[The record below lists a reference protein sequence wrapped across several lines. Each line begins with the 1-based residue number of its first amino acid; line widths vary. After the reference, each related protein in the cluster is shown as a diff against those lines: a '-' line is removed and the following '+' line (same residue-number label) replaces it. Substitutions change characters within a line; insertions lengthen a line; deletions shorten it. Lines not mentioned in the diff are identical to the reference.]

1 MQNANP
7 PQAWA
12 LLPWVPLQRLPKAYP
27 TVGSAL
33 VSSVHIPDTLM
44 LIPCTQ
50 VAAGRSYLFNSGL
63 HSSPLRAL
71 STGGHGCIL
80 CQPLVVYLSA
90 SLVSHLCT
98 E

>member
-1 MQNANP
+1 MQASLNTGQPPMCSTGAGLRGDAMQNANP

-63 HSSPLRAL
+63 HSSPLGAL
-71 STGGHGCIL
+71 ST
-80 CQPLVVYLSA
+80 
-90 SLVSHLCT
+90 
-98 E
+98 